1 MNEIRSQNVG
11 KHEVD
16 EGRKS
21 DLENTECGSAGSELN
36 Q

>member
-16 EGRKS
+16 
-21 DLENTECGSAGSELN
+21 AGSQTWKTQN
-36 Q
+36 VDQQAVS